1 MAAVNVTLDGMLY
14 DLLNKSSQRVVF
26 IGDASLTGLSVGGGP
41 VYPSLPP
48 VMPGPPGFPTFPI
61 WGPPGIE
68 LPPRPGYP
76 PVAGHPLPPVPDLPP
91 GFPNPPPEGSK
102 PPPQSGWGWAYDPN
116 TGWYLCWVP
125 PQGGGKPQPPLK

>member
-41 VYPSLPP
+41 MPP
-48 VMPGPPGFPTFPI
+48 GPGMPGIPGHPEFPI

-68 LPPRPGYP
+68 LPPGPGYP
-76 PVAGHPLPPVPDLPP
+76 PVAGHPLPPIPPIPPDITVPP
-91 GFPNPPPEGSK
+91 GTVITIPGNQPVQPIVPPPFIKVYYPGV
-102 PPPQSGWGWAYDPN
+102 GWVLVSAPA
-116 TGWYLCWVP
+116 
-125 PQGGGKPQPPLK
+125 K